1 MNILDGYAICYPKIQ
16 HPLSVEKSDL
26 KMKYIALL
34 KYYADK
40 FCPGNQVI
48 EYRLK
53 TFSLSLLGTN
63 DFSNS
68 LPPDG
73 NINKLIGT
81 IMKTRFT
88 PFRLFSYRYLFLF
101 DCIFILAID
110 NEELGNK
117 ICDELKAT
125 INSRYHNTLN
135 SMKEK
140 MYLCDSDFVS
150 KKLITNEMVD
160 EWIRAKEYINSRNRN
175 ISFTA
180 TMSAG
185 KSTLINAIIGKELS
199 YAKMAACTATVMKF
213 ITSPTSGID
222 SNIFY
227 NDQVKL
233 FQSESNVRDFTKGQE
248 IPCSINSYFFSP
260 LSCCHITLI
269 DTPGVNSSQN
279 PKHKKLT
286 REELSSGSTD
296 ILVYVIPVENYG
308 SEDDYIH
315 LSYTKKKVDYN
326 RIVFV
331 VNMMDSCDFE
341 DDSVSEI
348 ITNIRE
354 HLSDIGY
361 EEPIVCPMSA
371 KAGMLI
377 KQALYGSALSEND
390 KKACSTYVDMF
401 QNTELELGSLYP
413 PVTKIL
419 SKNDTNWLSSD
430 FEKIWSA
437 YINTGLP
444 GFETLL
450 LSLTKEG

>member
-1 MNILDGYAICYPKIQ
+1 MNTLEGYAICYPHIE
-16 HPLSVEKSDL
+16 HPLRTEKVNL
-26 KMKYIALL
+26 KKKYVLLL
-34 KYYADK
+34 KYYVDK
-40 FCPGNQVI
+40 FCSGDPVVL
-48 EYRLK
+48 YRLK
-53 TFSLSLLGTN
+53 TFSITLLGTN
-63 DFSNS
+63 EFDRT
-68 LPPDG
+68 LPLDES
-73 NINKLIGT
+73 ITQLTGT
-81 IMKTRFT
+81 ILKTRFT

-101 DCIFILAID
+101 DCIFIMAID
-110 NEELGNK
+110 NEALGSK
-117 ICDELKAT
+117 ICDKLKST
-125 INSRYHNTLN
+125 VNSRYHNTLN

-140 MYLCDSDFVS
+140 MYLCDSDFAS

-160 EWIRAKEYINSRNRN
+160 EWNRAKEYINSHNRN
-175 ISFTA
+175 ITFTA

-199 YAKMAACTATVMKF
+199 YVKRAACTATVMKF
-213 ITSPTSGID
+213 VTSPTNGVN

-227 NDQVKL
+227 DEQIKL
-233 FQSESNVRDFTKGQE
+233 FQSESNVRDFTKGRE
-248 IPCSINSYFFSP
+248 IPCSINSFFFSP
-260 LSCCHITLI
+260 LSSRHITLI

-279 PKHKKLT
+279 PKHKKVT
-286 REELSSGSTD
+286 HEELSSGSTD

-308 SEDDYIH
+308 SEDDYMH
-315 LSYTKKKVDYN
+315 LSYIKRKVDYN

-331 VNMMDSCDFE
+331 VNMMDACDFE

-348 ITNIRE
+348 ITNISE

-377 KQALYGSALSEND
+377 KQVLYGSTLSDND
-390 KKACSTYVDMF
+390 KKACNTYIDMF
-401 QNTELELGSLYP
+401 QNKELELGALYP
-413 PVTKIL
+413 PVKKNI
-419 SKNDTNWLSSD
+419 SKNDPTWLAPD